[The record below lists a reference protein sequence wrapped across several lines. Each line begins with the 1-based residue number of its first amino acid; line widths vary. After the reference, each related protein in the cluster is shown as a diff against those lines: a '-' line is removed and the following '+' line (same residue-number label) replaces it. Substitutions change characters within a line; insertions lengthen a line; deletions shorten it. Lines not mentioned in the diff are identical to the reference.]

1 MHYKVISF
9 DLDGTLVDTAGEIAE
24 AANRTLEDF
33 GVPRRAQAEIQR
45 LIGAGLRELMLKL
58 LAHVLLERPLLAA
71 QLPTEQVL
79 ERLDEHYA
87 RTVGTSGQPYPGC
100 VNALQQLADAGV
112 RLACVTNKEQR
123 FARQVLQVTRLERF
137 FELVIGGDSLA
148 HKKPHRSVLDH
159 VAKHFRIPHDE
170 LAHVGDSRTDMEAAR
185 NAGVSAWGV
194 PWGYNAGEPI
204 ESTKPLRIFQSMAEV
219 AGYVLEVNAGDRC
232 AAAATRS
239 SAVLPP

>member
-1 MHYKVISF
+1 
-9 DLDGTLVDTAGEIAE
+9 
-24 AANRTLEDF
+24 
-33 GVPRRAQAEIQR
+33 
-45 LIGAGLRELMLKL
+45 
-58 LAHVLLERPLLAA
+58 
-71 QLPTEQVL
+71 
-79 ERLDEHYA
+79 
-87 RTVGTSGQPYPGC
+87 
-100 VNALQQLADAGV
+100 
-112 RLACVTNKEQR
+112 
-123 FARQVLQVTRLERF
+123 
-137 FELVIGGDSLA
+137 VIGGDSLA

>member
-33 GVPRRAQAEIQR
+33 GVPRRPEAEIQR
-45 LIGAGLRELMLKL
+45 LIGAGLRALMLQL
-58 LAHVLLERPLLAA
+58 LAHVLLERPLLAE

-79 ERLDEHYA
+79 ARLDEHYA
-87 RTVGTSGQPYPGC
+87 RTVGTSGVPYPGC
-100 VNALQQLADAGV
+100 VDALQQLADAGV

-123 FARQVLQVTRLERF
+123 FAKQVLEVTRLEHF
-137 FELVIGGDSLA
+137 FELVIGGDSLP
-148 HKKPHRSVLDH
+148 HKKPHRGVLDH
-159 VAKHFRIPHDE
+159 VAKHFHVSHDQ

-204 ESTKPLRIFQSMAEV
+204 ESAKPLRIFHSMAEV